1 MRRYCSRTENNR
13 RLFLQCLAISPN
25 ITGSLV
31 THYDQSKGAIFG
43 AAEGVLAVSNQMSV
57 AVADLHVDS
66 SRGYGSFAFNA
77 SLDNAI
83 YAGSK
88 VQQLA
93 LQCLPCI
100 RF

>member
-1 MRRYCSRTENNR
+1 MPVMFGSW
-13 RLFLQCLAISPN
+13 PN

-57 AVADLHVDS
+57 AIADLHLDS